1 MEQDELNI
9 ASNNTFTIFSGEL
22 AATVDRENID
32 HQNAKHDAG
41 KPRLSLVSPYLIEA
55 VGRVRTFGCE
65 KYGDPENWKEV
76 EPERYKDALIRHL
89 CAYLKDPES
98 VDEESGLNHLE
109 HVACNVNFL
118 LEMQQTEL
126 EDE

>member
-1 MEQDELNI
+1 MKQDELNTT
-9 ASNNTFTIFSGEL
+9 SNNTFTIFSGEL

-65 KYGDPENWKEV
+65 KYGGPNTWKEV
-76 EPERYKDALIRHL
+76 EPERYKDALLRHL
-89 CAYLKDPES
+89 CAYLKDPKS